1 MSTRPKYYQGLHWL
15 EQRPAENIPY
25 SWLTIMCKPWFP
37 RALDMLNA
45 PTEQFMNFI
54 IREAMIS
61 NPARFRINYPIHV
74 LGFLQW
80 MRDDWASHEVD
91 GMRCMEYELSAF
103 FGMFVSYL
111 LGLDDDE
118 LMMNGK
124 LPFKVPGMNKPV
136 ELVF

>member
-1 MSTRPKYYQGLHWL
+1 MSTTPRYSQSLHWL

-25 SWLTIMCKPWFP
+25 SWLTLMCKPWFA
-37 RALDMLNA
+37 RALDMLIM
-45 PTEQFMNFI
+45 PDEQLMRYFI
-54 IREAMIS
+54 QEAMID
-61 NPARFRINYPIHV
+61 NPSRFRINYPIHV

-80 MRDDWASHEVD
+80 MRCGWACHEVD
-91 GMRCMEYELSAF
+91 GLKCAEYEMSSF

-124 LPFKVPGMNKPV
+124 LPFKVPGMSKPI
-136 ELVF
+136 EPVF